1 MQTAVSLVYGFVS
14 CDSSYCRSFQN
25 GWPFCCILQC
35 SFLVECGSP
44 FFSVEV
50 GILNTLTCRMPNSL
64 ELAFPTS
71 KEESH
76 GNETDNRVEH
86 HVIQVPLSSLK
97 LMGRGQLLEM
107 TYHA

>member
-1 MQTAVSLVYGFVS
+1 
-14 CDSSYCRSFQN
+14 
-25 GWPFCCILQC
+25 
-35 SFLVECGSP
+35 
-44 FFSVEV
+44 
-50 GILNTLTCRMPNSL
+50 MPNSL

-97 LMGRGQLLEM
+97 LMGRGQLLEVRKPCL
-107 TYHA
+107 YLDLRSEGRSRLSRDNLVA